1 MNRLRLVV
9 AAVLT
14 AAILSTAAMAAPSAS
29 AAPYNNCAKIFQKWQ
44 LNRNVLDV
52 LVATGY
58 GGTYTAWELKGRT
71 DAYKDAHRTCQG

>member
-14 AAILSTAAMAAPSAS
+14 AVILSTAAIAAPSAS
-29 AAPYNNCAKIFQKWQ
+29 AAPYNNCAKIFQKLQ
-44 LNRNVLDV
+44 MSRNVLNV

-58 GGTYTAWELKGRT
+58 GGTYTAWEVKGRT
-71 DAYKDAHRTCQG
+71 DAYADAYRTCVG